1 MADDRPVMPPQP
13 SVNTTEPAGP
23 FLSDLTMRASVA
35 LDMDWVCIGQP
46 DAEGNHI
53 VGVSAVVRGEL
64 ADLRYPLAGSPC
76 ERTLAGEAWCHRSGV
91 AGLFPHDADLAELG
105 AESYLGVPIRDAKG
119 DVVAVLSAVSTK
131 PIEDVERALSIA
143 RAFAFGA
150 EVEMERRRLRWQSD
164 IVVRALD
171 QSDDGVIVTDR
182 EGLVL
187 HMNQTA
193 STMLMALSEVR
204 DPIERIDSRTI
215 PMPAAWWDEVDDRRR
230 HGERW
235 VGRIDLP
242 PATAGGDARTV
253 ELRGSAR
260 GADANE
266 EVWLLRDVTD
276 EVRRE
281 RWLARRARESFLHAT
296 ISSALQQQIPLRERL
311 QFVLEHTAA
320 LPELRRCLGA
330 SVLMCSEGA
339 EDARPLVT
347 TGANAPRE
355 AIPTTQLER
364 FMSRGQVGVTK
375 AKPHVDYVFPLTVE
389 GGVAG
394 ALAFRLP
401 DEDPGLRARDG
412 VIGHIC
418 ELVALSITNERLEDA
433 LRRTKEAAEAANRAK
448 TRFLAS
454 VSHEIRTP
462 MTVIMGAA
470 ERLLSD
476 DGHDPDRELLRDS
489 ARLIADSG
497 THLMTIVTDMLD
509 LSRIETGNLHLK
521 ERAFAPIDVVRQ
533 VVDGMRLRSEA
544 KGLDIRVELVG
555 DAATPV
561 VSDPHRIRQILD
573 NLVNNAVK
581 FTDSG
586 TITVCVESEGRER
599 LVVSVQDTGPGIR
612 PEQQELIFMP
622 FSQVNS
628 SVRRTHGGVG
638 LGLSICRQLA
648 ELLGGSV
655 SVESS
660 FGRGSRFTLRIP
672 VKPAEQ
678 DPGEGGGDAG
688 PQQATP
694 EPLLGRCVLL
704 AEDSPPV
711 QQLIQHF
718 LQRAGAEVM
727 LADNGIEAVQAWR
740 RRSRAGRPVDLI
752 LMDMQMPR
760 LDGYGAASML
770 RSLACST
777 PILALTAHAM
787 PGDDVPCLAAGC
799 DAYETKPV
807 DRERLIRRCLELIS
821 EAQRAENAA

>member
-1 MADDRPVMPPQP
+1 MMRPTSP
-13 SVNTTEPAGP
+13 STTEPAGP
-23 FLSDLTMRASVA
+23 FLSDLTLRAAVA
-35 LDMDWVCIGQP
+35 LEMDVVCIGRP
-46 DAEGNHI
+46 DPDRTRI
-53 VGVSAVVRGEL
+53 IGVSAVVLGEVSEL
-64 ADLRYPLAGSPC
+64 SYAIAGSPC
-76 ERTLAGEAWCHRSGV
+76 ERTLTGEAWCQASGV
-91 AGLFPHDADLAELG
+91 VELFPRDAELQQMN

-119 DVVAVLSAVSTK
+119 EIVAVLSAISSR
-131 PIEDVERALSIA
+131 PIKDVGRTLSIA
-143 RAFAFGA
+143 EAFASGA
-150 EVEMERRRLRWQSD
+150 EVELERRRLRWQSD

-171 QSDDGVIVTDR
+171 QSDDGVVVTDR
-182 EGLVL
+182 DGNIL
-187 HMNQTA
+187 HMNQIASAMLTA
-193 STMLMALSEVR
+193 LGRSPEPVEQ
-204 DPIERIDSRTI
+204 INGRTL
-215 PMPAAWWDEVDDRRR
+215 PMPEAWWNEVGRRR
-230 HGERW
+230 DAGERW
-235 VGRIDLP
+235 VGRIGLP
-242 PATAGGDARTV
+242 AEAAGGDARTV

-296 ISSALQQQIPLRERL
+296 ISSTLQQQTPLRERL
-311 QFVLEHTAA
+311 QYVLAHTVA
-320 LPELRRCLGA
+320 LPELSRCLGA
-330 SVLMCSEGA
+330 AALLSSERA

-355 AIPTTQLER
+355 AIQISELDR
-364 FMSRGQVGVTK
+364 FTCAEQVGCMRSNS
-375 AKPHVDYVFPLTVE
+375 HVDYVFPLTVE

-394 ALAFRLP
+394 ALVFRLP
-401 DEDPGLRARDG
+401 EEVSGLSSRDG
-412 VIGHIC
+412 VIAHIC

-470 ERLLSD
+470 ERLLED
-476 DGHDPDRELLRDS
+476 DRNHTDPERMREAAS
-489 ARLIADSG
+489 LIADSG

-521 ERAFAPIDVVRQ
+521 ERAFSPIEVVQQ
-533 VVDGMRLRSEA
+533 VVEGMRLRTEA
-544 KGLDIRVELVG
+544 KGLVIRIEQAG
-555 DAATPV
+555 DPSEPV

-573 NLVNNAVK
+573 NLVGNAVK

-586 TITVCVESEGRER
+586 SVTVRVEIESGDR
-599 LVVSVQDTGPGIR
+599 LVLAVQDTGPGIR
-612 PEQQELIFMP
+612 PELHESIFQP
-622 FSQVNS
+622 FSQVDS
-628 SVRRTHGGVG
+628 GLRRTHGGVG

-660 FGRGSRFTLRIP
+660 LGRGSRFTLQIP
-672 VKPAEQ
+672 VKPAQ
-678 DPGEGGGDAG
+678 HDPCREPTEPA
-688 PQQATP
+688 PQQFSTQ
-694 EPLLGRCVLL
+694 PLSGRCILL

-718 LQRAGAEVM
+718 LKRAGAEVV
-727 LADNGIEAVQAWR
+727 LADNGIQAVQAWR
-740 RRSRAGRPVDLI
+740 RRSRTGRPIDLI

-777 PILALTAHAM
+777 PIIALTAHAM
-787 PGDDVPCLAAGC
+787 PGDGAPCLAAGC

-807 DRERLIRRCLELIS
+807 ERERLVRRCLDLIA
-821 EAQRAENAA
+821 EAERARHVA